1 MNKINNNLNI
11 DNLMKTDLYKD
22 FEYDQKKEI
31 RLGLEK
37 GLDVSIYAKK
47 DFIPKKMKQI
57 RLGLEDNLDV
67 SVYSNKSFTWLQMT
81 EIR

>member
-31 RLGLEK
+31 RLGLEQ
-37 GLDVSIYAKK
+37 GLDVSIYATP
-47 DFIPKKMKQI
+47 DFIEKEMRKIKRELIKKAKK
-57 RLGLEDNLDV
+57 R
-67 SVYSNKSFTWLQMT
+67 
-81 EIR
+81 